1 MVSYLQQVF
10 FHNATWDEVA
20 GLVTTYP
27 ENPDI
32 PAGVGPSNATYPE
45 FKRLAA
51 ILGDYEFNF
60 MSRLLLK
67 DFPTT
72 VPAWSYRATYE
83 RGTPILGTYHS
94 TDMPRLWLQT
104 DDVSTVIQG
113 TYISFVHCLDP
124 NYYAAANYNRYV
136 TFWPPWQAGEQ
147 LLQLGV
153 ESTRLVGDN
162 DTRTS
167 FEYVRAHLESLRL

>member
-10 FHNATWDEVA
+10 FHNATRDEVA
-20 GLVTTYP
+20 DLVNTYP
-27 ENPDI
+27 ESPDI

-60 MSRLLLK
+60 MSRLLLE
-67 DFPTT
+67 DFPAT

-113 TYISFVHCLDP
+113 LYISFVHGLDP
-124 NYYAAANYNRYV
+124 NYYAAANPNRYV
-136 TFWPPWQAGEQ
+136 TFWPTWQAGEQ
-147 LLQLGV
+147 LLQLGA